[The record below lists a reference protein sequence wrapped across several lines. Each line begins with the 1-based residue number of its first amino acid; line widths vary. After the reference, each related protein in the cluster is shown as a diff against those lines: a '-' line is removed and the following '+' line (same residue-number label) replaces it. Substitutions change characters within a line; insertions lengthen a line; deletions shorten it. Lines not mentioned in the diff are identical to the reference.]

1 MHSVLRRILA
11 AALCLILM
19 AQPAFVLAASQEG
32 SEVKAVVSCADGGKL
47 NLRKRASTSATVLD
61 QIPTG
66 EVLVIYEKGSK
77 WCYTTYGGEWGYVMT
92 SFLKFG
98 ETSAP
103 SGGTSSSASEKATV
117 YCADGG
123 KLNLRKKASS
133 TAKVIKQIPNGKE
146 IDVLDRGSKWCK
158 VRYSGETGY
167 VMTKFLVLGTSSVTP
182 PADTTP
188 DTSTPSAPSAPES
201 SSGIKATVYCA
212 DGGKLNL
219 RKRASASASVLK
231 QIPTGTVLNIIDKGS
246 TWCKTSYGGKDG
258 YVMTKFLRFAE
269 SDAPQTPPATQPET
283 PSQPET
289 SPDVPAG
296 KALVKT
302 NDGGKLNLRSG
313 RGTGY
318 RVKYQIPNLSIVDV
332 LEDYGTWTKVSFSK
346 YTGYVMTKYLVI
358 SQAEAPSQPS
368 EPSQP
373 STPSQPS
380 GGTANNGSST
390 VVGTVTPGGTGG
402 AIASDG
408 TIRFGEYRFAT
419 VQTESGGELNLR
431 KGPGT
436 SYGKAAEIPN
446 GSRIVVRAINGSWC
460 NVYWGDKVG
469 YVDKK
474 YLIIDAGR
482 GDYVDLST
490 KYDTAIL
497 TRTLKSGYSGED
509 VLLVQTRL
517 KELNFLA
524 SVTGTYDTATVNAV
538 KAFQKQHSLEVDGL
552 AGTQTFK
559 ILFGIGAFPYVA
571 NAENYH
577 KEVIRYNSSSS
588 MGSAE
593 KIATVTKAQTRL
605 RELGYLCPID
615 GDFEELTHDA
625 IVDFQ
630 LRNDLVANGF
640 LDIPTQVMLE
650 SAGAKDASYPAR
662 YYLENNAGFNTVI
675 PTSVRLLHWADEVKA
690 LIGNG
695 DSLTVYHPETGLSF
709 KLKNLSQGRHWDV
722 EPETLRD
729 TLLMRKAFDGMS
741 WDIQVVYVLLPNN
754 VWCMATMHNR
764 AHHVYNIVD
773 NGFGGQNCVHFLRTM
788 SEAQAN
794 DPSYGVRNQ
803 EVLRE
808 AWKTLTGETLTY

>member
-11 AALCLILM
+11 AALCLIFM

-32 SEVKAVVSCADGGKL
+32 SELKAVVSCADGGKL
-47 NLRKRASTSATVLD
+47 NLRKRASSSATVLD

-66 EVLVIYEKGSK
+66 EVLTIYEKGSK
-77 WCYTTYGGEWGYVMT
+77 WCYTNYGGEWGYVMT

-103 SGGTSSSASEKATV
+103 SQNTSSSSSEKATV

-123 KLNLRKKASS
+123 KLNLRKTASS
-133 TAKVIKQIPNGKE
+133 TARVLKLIPNGKE
-146 IDVLDRGSKWCK
+146 IEVLSKGSKWCK
-158 VRYSGETGY
+158 VRYAGETGH
-167 VMTKFLVLGTSSVTP
+167 VMTKFLVFGAS
-182 PADTTP
+182 DTTP
-188 DTSTPSAPSAPES
+188 SQPSQTPKPTAAPES

-219 RKRASASASVLK
+219 RKKASASAGVLK
-231 QIPTGTVLNIIDKGS
+231 QIPTGTVLSIIDKGT
-246 TWCKTSYGGKDG
+246 TWCKTTYGGKEG
-258 YVMTKFLRFAE
+258 YVMTKYLRFAGSVTPTPKPTQPE
-269 SDAPQTPPATQPET
+269 TPPATQPDT
-283 PSQPET
+283 PSEA
-289 SPDVPAG
+289 PAG
-296 KALVKT
+296 SALVKT
-302 NDGGKLNLRSG
+302 QDGGKLNLRSG
-313 RGTGY
+313 RGTSY
-318 RVKYQIPNLSIVDV
+318 KVKYQIPNLSIVTV
-332 LEDYGTWTKVSFSK
+332 LENYGTWTKVSFGK

-358 SQAEAPSQPS
+358 SEAEAPSQPS

-380 GGTANNGSST
+380 APNGSSNIT
-390 VVGTVTPGGTGG
+390 GSVTGNGNGG
-402 AIASDG
+402 AIPSDG
-408 TIRFGEYRFAT
+408 SIRFGEYRFAT
-419 VQTESGGELNLR
+419 VVTSSANGTLKLR

-436 SYGKAAEIPN
+436 GYGKVTEIPN
-446 GSRIVVRAINGSWC
+446 GTRIVVRAKSNGWC

-469 YVDKK
+469 YVDAS
-474 YLIIDAGR
+474 YLNIDPSK

-497 TRTLKSGYSGED
+497 DRTLKSGHTGED

-517 KELNFLA
+517 KELNFLS
-524 SVTGTYDTATVNAV
+524 SVTGTYDSATVEAV
-538 KAFQKQHSLEVDGL
+538 KKFQTQHSLDVDGK
-552 AGTQTFK
+552 AGSQTFK

-571 NAENYH
+571 NAKDYH

-588 MGSAE
+588 MGSAQ

-650 SAGAKDASYPAR
+650 SANAKDASYPAR
-662 YYLENNAGFNTVI
+662 YYLENNAGFNEVI

-803 EVLRE
+803 EVLRD
-808 AWKTLTGETLTY
+808 AWKDLTGEDITY